1 MNIGKLTWQQTF
13 EELKRRLELNE
24 TTSVNLVE
32 QALKDIEAHASYNAI
47 GVVSPVALTHAKQ
60 LDDERAL
67 GQLRSP
73 LHGIPIVI
81 KDNLMYRDGTPTT
94 ANSYALR
101 NLMPRRNAVL
111 VDRLLKAGV
120 IIVGKANMSEMA
132 NFLTEGLPNGYGS
145 MYGQVKHPYDES
157 VDPLGSSTGSAVA
170 VALKLVAGAIGTET
184 NGSLIAPAFYNQV
197 VTLKPTQGLLP
208 QDGIIPISPSQDT
221 AGPMTNTVKDAA
233 LLMDVLTD
241 QKGAFTDALEQPMS
255 GVVAVLTMK
264 GWLGEFLPEAWVE
277 TIKEDLIVRLQSM
290 GLGIEMIEVT
300 PEDIPN
306 HLIMLAEYKHALDA
320 FFKTVPDFHI
330 QSTEDLIAEYQR
342 HPERAMKYGISLL
355 EASLDHAKAS
365 DDPEYLALKADQQAK
380 SSYVQDLLEKE
391 GYRAVITF
399 GWTDYGAIYGNPS
412 VHVPEKTWKTHP
424 RGVTFLG
431 KKGSDADL
439 LALAHQYEQ
448 QILE

>member
-1 MNIGKLTWQQTF
+1 
-13 EELKRRLELNE
+13 
-24 TTSVNLVE
+24 
-32 QALKDIEAHASYNAI
+32 
-47 GVVSPVALTHAKQ
+47 
-60 LDDERAL
+60 
-67 GQLRSP
+67 
-73 LHGIPIVI
+73 
-81 KDNLMYRDGTPTT
+81 
-94 ANSYALR
+94 
-101 NLMPRRNAVL
+101 
-111 VDRLLKAGV
+111 
-120 IIVGKANMSEMA
+120 
-132 NFLTEGLPNGYGS
+132 
-145 MYGQVKHPYDES
+145 
-157 VDPLGSSTGSAVA
+157 
-170 VALKLVAGAIGTET
+170 
-184 NGSLIAPAFYNQV
+184 
-197 VTLKPTQGLLP
+197 
-208 QDGIIPISPSQDT
+208 
-221 AGPMTNTVKDAA
+221 
-233 LLMDVLTD
+233 
-241 QKGAFTDALEQPMS
+241 
-255 GVVAVLTMK
+255 
-264 GWLGEFLPEAWVE
+264 LPEAWVE

-330 QSTEDLIAEYQR
+330 QSTEDLIAEYQH